1 MNFIE
6 SLQTKDQV
14 TQNGM
19 PTNSTSLN
27 RCVDLFF
34 SIGAMRGQDNQKILN
49 KFIKAFEENRTIA
62 LRIVFWCR
70 DVRGGAGER
79 NIFRIIWSWLCINHP
94 EIVNNNLSNVDFLGR
109 WDDHFCGLGTESE
122 KAIIERLKVAIIED
136 KNQLAAKWMPRK
148 GKIANILRKKFGL
161 SPKEYRKLLVEN
173 TNVVESKMCA
183 NDWTNIEYDK
193 LPSLAISRNKN
204 AFKKHD
210 SEGFSNYVSL
220 LEKGEKKINASAVY
234 PYDIIKSMLMGEE
247 NHKIC
252 EQQWNT
258 LPNYMEDCYD
268 YVLPVVDV
276 SGSMHRPI
284 GGNKNLTAIAVAVS
298 LGLYISQRNIGQ
310 FKDYFM
316 TFSEVPE
323 LVHTSG
329 TLHQRFKQMSSSNW
343 GMNTNLIRMF
353 DTILKHAR
361 TNNVKA
367 CDMPTKIIIFSD
379 MEFDECIKNPKNSAI
394 ESIRQTYEEYNYTL
408 PKIVFWNILSSGNN
422 VPVRYDE
429 HGTALVSGFSPSI
442 LKSLLNMKISNP
454 YAVMMDTINNVR
466 YSEIFA

>member
-234 PYDIIKSMLMGEE
+234 PYDILFI
-247 NHKIC
+247 
-252 EQQWNT
+252 
-258 LPNYMEDCYD
+258 
-268 YVLPVVDV
+268 
-276 SGSMHRPI
+276 
-284 GGNKNLTAIAVAVS
+284 
-298 LGLYISQRNIGQ
+298 
-310 FKDYFM
+310 
-316 TFSEVPE
+316 
-323 LVHTSG
+323 
-329 TLHQRFKQMSSSNW
+329 MS
-343 GMNTNLIRMF
+343 
-353 DTILKHAR
+353 
-361 TNNVKA
+361 
-367 CDMPTKIIIFSD
+367 
-379 MEFDECIKNPKNSAI
+379 
-394 ESIRQTYEEYNYTL
+394 
-408 PKIVFWNILSSGNN
+408 
-422 VPVRYDE
+422 
-429 HGTALVSGFSPSI
+429 
-442 LKSLLNMKISNP
+442 
-454 YAVMMDTINNVR
+454 
-466 YSEIFA
+466 